1 MPSDPSED
9 PAGPSDSGQQIV
21 RPPRIL
27 GLPSAASPEQARS
40 WIRWAWIAAL
50 VFCVWQTWWVII
62 GLVTVIASPGLANLE
77 STNAAE
83 NGPTIPG
90 DQPQAV
96 IPAPGVAAPDPATP
110 DIVTPDVGP
119 LILAAI
125 EAIIIGGLALGVRQS
140 FRPAAIL
147 LAGGFFASRIAGI
160 AIGLISVNDVRDALW
175 LFIFGVLLFFFVR
188 GVQGTFSFHW
198 YTHLRFPVS
207 PRERP

>member
-1 MPSDPSED
+1 MPSDPSDD

-50 VFCVWQTWWVII
+50 VWCVWLTWWVII
-62 GLVTVIASPGLANLE
+62 GLVSVIASPGLANLE
-77 STNAAE
+77 NPNAAE
-83 NGPTIPG
+83 NGPTIPA

-96 IPAPGVAAPDPATP
+96 GPDPGVATPDPDASVM
-110 DIVTPDVGP
+110 VTPDVGP

-125 EAIIIGGLALGVRQS
+125 EAMIIGGLALGVRQS

-147 LAGGFFASRIAGI
+147 LAGGFFASRIGGI

-188 GVQGTFSFHW
+188 GVQGTFSYHW

-207 PRERP
+207 QRERP